1 MNNKGN
7 GVTFIGP
14 ETSLDGEMT
23 VKGPALIAGQVKGV
37 IRSTDQVKIEVGGEI
52 DGELY
57 CQELRVCGVF
67 KGKLH
72 CNSLVIVSSGVVEG
86 DVSSHKMEIY
96 DGGQFLGARTKGP
109 EQGVLPELAADE
121 QPVAPYSQPFNDEP
135 AYASPKPE
143 APIAEAPIAQA
154 AKVSNV
160 NVMAEPITNVAVDTP
175 KVKTEIKPDVTPE
188 IKPEFVADEMTV
200 KSEVK
205 SEKPAQAQEIRTPAP
220 LNSVPESE
228 PMPAPKPMSKL
239 EIKPQPN
246 PQAQLAAKAAA
257 EKAQQKKSGATKFVV
272 AGVVLAAAAVGAVVI
287 KPELGEALMAKI
299 NSTTN
304 TQSAKSEP
312 AVEDASIANVETTTA
327 VEVIDAET
335 ALAELDQAAAAKA
348 VEAEAATEL
357 VADVSETSS
366 DSFDESINETLADEQ
381 ADLLA
386 ELEGVD
392 SELTADINT
401 EADDIV
407 ESAAASVEDDKTKVD
422 SLLADLLAEERA
434 DSTEAA
440 EATEEATT
448 TAGNL

>member
-67 KGKLH
+67 KGSLH

-121 QPVAPYSQPFNDEP
+121 QSVAAYSAPFNDEP
-135 AYASPKPE
+135 AYASPKAE

-160 NVMAEPITNVAVDTP
+160 NVMAEPISNVAVDTP
-175 KVKTEIKPDVTPE
+175 QVKTEIKPEVKPEPISDIRDNLDADIQMTEPVIKAEPRTAPTPE
-188 IKPEFVADEMTV
+188 RKA
-200 KSEVK
+200 
-205 SEKPAQAQEIRTPAP
+205 AP
-220 LNSVPESE
+220 VQNTEAE
-228 PMPAPKPMSKL
+228 TAPKPKSKL

-257 EKAQQKKSGATKFVV
+257 EKAQEKKSGSGAKFVV
-272 AGVVLAAAAVGAVVI
+272 AGVVLAAAAGVVVM
-287 KPELGEALMAKI
+287 KPELTEDLMAQF
-299 NSTTN
+299 NSTSSQNVT
-304 TQSAKSEP
+304 SEP
-312 AVEDASIANVETTTA
+312 AVK
-327 VEVIDAET
+327 EVIVEEVAEALTPSTAEAVDAET
-335 ALAELDQAAAAKA
+335 ALAQLDAAGTNANSGIESVTNDAVAAA
-348 VEAEAATEL
+348 VTEQG
-357 VADVSETSS
+357 A
-366 DSFDESINETLADEQ
+366 
-381 ADLLA
+381 LLA
-386 ELEGVD
+386 ELDET
-392 SELTADINT
+392 SADL
-401 EADDIV
+401 EADLAV
-407 ESAAASVEDDKTKVD
+407 ETDEVIAASEADVVDKTKVD
-422 SLLADLLAEERA
+422 SLLADLLAEDRTEFVEPTDA
-434 DSTEAA
+434 VEETST
-440 EATEEATT
+440 
-448 TAGNL
+448 GNL

>member
-67 KGKLH
+67 KGSLH

-121 QPVAPYSQPFNDEP
+121 QSVAAYSAPFNEEP
-135 AYASPKPE
+135 AYASPKAE

-160 NVMAEPITNVAVDTP
+160 NVMAEPLTNVAVDAP
-175 KVKTEIKPDVTPE
+175 QVKTEIKPE
-188 IKPEFVADEMTV
+188 IKPEPISD
-200 KSEVK
+200 
-205 SEKPAQAQEIRTPAP
+205 IRENLQGDIQT
-220 LNSVPESE
+220 SE
-228 PMPAPKPMSKL
+228 PVIKAEPNPVATQERRAAPVQSSEAEPAPKPKSKL

-257 EKAQQKKSGATKFVV
+257 EKAQEKKSGSGTKFVV
-272 AGVVLAAAAVGAVVI
+272 AGVVLAAAAGVVVM
-287 KPELGEALMAKI
+287 KPELTEDLMAQFSQPAPEKV
-299 NSTTN
+299 T
-304 TQSAKSEP
+304 SEP
-312 AVEDASIANVETTTA
+312 AVKDVAVAEVVEMATPET
-327 VEVIDAET
+327 VEVVDAET
-335 ALAELDQAAAAKA
+335 ALAQLDEAAAADA
-348 VEAEAATEL
+348 IADTDEVVDSVVDEQQALLAEIEETGAELESDIVADITAEADEVIASSEAATE
-357 VADVSETSS
+357 ADAV
-366 DSFDESINETLADEQ
+366 
-381 ADLLA
+381 
-386 ELEGVD
+386 
-392 SELTADINT
+392 
-401 EADDIV
+401 
-407 ESAAASVEDDKTKVD
+407 DKTKVD
-422 SLLADLLAEERA
+422 SLLADLLAEDRTELVEPS
-434 DSTEAA
+434 DEIEETST
-440 EATEEATT
+440 
-448 TAGNL
+448 GNL

>member
-67 KGKLH
+67 KGSLH

-121 QPVAPYSQPFNDEP
+121 QPVASYNAPFIEEP
-135 AYASPKPE
+135 AYASPKAE

-160 NVMAEPITNVAVDTP
+160 NVMAEPITNVAVDAP
-175 KVKTEIKPDVTPE
+175 QVKTEIKPEV
-188 IKPEFVADEMTV
+188 KPEPISDIRDNLQADIQTNEPVLKAEPKAAAPQEQRTAATSAPV
-200 KSEVK
+200 QSNDTEAA
-205 SEKPAQAQEIRTPAP
+205 SKP
-220 LNSVPESE
+220 
-228 PMPAPKPMSKL
+228 KSKL

-257 EKAQQKKSGATKFVV
+257 EKAQEKKSGSTKFVV
-272 AGVVLAAAAVGAVVI
+272 AGVVLAAAVGAVVM
-287 KPELGEALMAKI
+287 KPELAEDLMAQF
-299 NSTTN
+299 NQPASQN
-304 TQSAKSEP
+304 EASVP
-312 AVEDASIANVETTTA
+312 AVKDVVVEEVVEAEDVSELNNV
-327 VEVIDAET
+327 VDAET
-335 ALAELDQAAAAKA
+335 ALAQLDEAAQSEATLEFEAGLEEVA
-348 VEAEAATEL
+348 DDQEALLADLGTSLEADIAAEADEVIVAAEEATETDA
-357 VADVSETSS
+357 V
-366 DSFDESINETLADEQ
+366 
-381 ADLLA
+381 
-386 ELEGVD
+386 
-392 SELTADINT
+392 
-401 EADDIV
+401 
-407 ESAAASVEDDKTKVD
+407 DKTQVD
-422 SLLADLLAEERA
+422 SLLADLLAEERTESVEA
-434 DSTEAA
+434 VDTVEDTST
-440 EATEEATT
+440 
-448 TAGNL
+448 GNL

>member
-67 KGKLH
+67 KGSLH

-121 QPVAPYSQPFNDEP
+121 QAAYSAPFIEEP
-135 AYASPKPE
+135 AYASPKSE
-143 APIAEAPIAQA
+143 ASIAEAPIAQA

-160 NVMAEPITNVAVDTP
+160 NVMAEPITNVAVDAP
-175 KVKTEIKPDVTPE
+175 QVKTEIKPE
-188 IKPEFVADEMTV
+188 IKPEPISDIRDNLQADIQTNEPVIKAEPQSAAT
-200 KSEVK
+200 
-205 SEKPAQAQEIRTPAP
+205 QERRTAP
-220 LNSVPESE
+220 VQSTDAS
-228 PMPAPKPMSKL
+228 PKPKSKL

-257 EKAQQKKSGATKFVV
+257 EKAQEKKSGSTKFVV
-272 AGVVLAAAAVGAVVI
+272 AGVVLAAAAGVVVM
-287 KPELGEALMAKI
+287 KPELTEDLMAQF
-299 NSTTN
+299 NQPTS
-304 TQSAKSEP
+304 QSVTSSP
-312 AVEDASIANVETTTA
+312 AVKDVIVKEVVEDSTPET

-335 ALAELDQAAAAKA
+335 ALAQLDAAESDVTEDTVAAE
-348 VEAEAATEL
+348 VDMLVNDQEA
-357 VADVSETSS
+357 
-366 DSFDESINETLADEQ
+366 
-381 ADLLA
+381 LLA
-386 ELEGVD
+386 ELENTAT
-392 SELTADINT
+392 ELESDMTA
-401 EADDIV
+401 EADEVI
-407 ESAAASVEDDKTKVD
+407 AASEPALGDDAVNKTKVD
-422 SLLADLLAEERA
+422 SLLADLLAEDRTELTE
-434 DSTEAA
+434 STDAV
-440 EATEEATT
+440 EEIST
-448 TAGNL
+448 GNL